1 MLSDCFRK
9 TLPSLYN
16 LYWAAFQTLYYC
28 CKYWLGHEHCFCYFT
43 IFVWEMCDAFRAF
56 LKKLRFRCCL
66 ILFNYFKRC
75 VMITTHTGLGD
86 LDHLQGREEEEKK
99 KKIFFSHFENKS
111 TEQWHILFFRFFGVT
126 VLNYK
131 NQHVKGRLVN
141 KKFTSILAKSV
152 QLM

>member
-1 MLSDCFRK
+1 
-9 TLPSLYN
+9 
-16 LYWAAFQTLYYC
+16 
-28 CKYWLGHEHCFCYFT
+28 
-43 IFVWEMCDAFRAF
+43 
-56 LKKLRFRCCL
+56 
-66 ILFNYFKRC
+66 
-75 VMITTHTGLGD
+75 MITTHTGLGD

-99 KKIFFSHFENKS
+99 KKKMFSHFENKS